1 MPPHWNGKI
10 YVLQPP
16 ENPRTADEGRRTTD
30 SVRRTTDGGRRTMD
44 GESGRSTT
52 DAVQWTA
59 YNGRRTM
66 DGVPGM
72 DKKLLSQ
79 IWTLHHLKRYQQ
91 IFKCCASRS
100 ATPWS
105 THRMQPEDIEQRGA
119 TWLND
124 RQDPLVKKVCRISR
138 AIGTFVRQLIRM
150 GANLI
155 TTRTTH
161 PMNLGSSVTH
171 EYRLFELSSD
181 IESKYD
187 IIDFSQILYP
197 KEECDRNWI
206 SSLVVTADKTVILER
221 KVVAR
226 LLEFQNIIQ
235 VDEEMCKLHVHP
247 ESLNLHA
254 SCTYGEWT
262 STYTIDIIKSRM
274 VQEKE
279 LSSCHKDGY
288 FISQKS
294 GVVLGSDKVCKIMIG
309 GINYLMTSDHLS
321 LEESHIGA
329 PINADNCLDKE
340 HVQSLSQLSW
350 DKLDLMNQE
359 TSCKDGELLCDL
371 LGTKPNYSDRNFI
384 DLLTKVASRCQ
395 AIDW

>member
-1 MPPHWNGKI
+1 
-10 YVLQPP
+10 
-16 ENPRTADEGRRTTD
+16 
-30 SVRRTTDGGRRTMD
+30 
-44 GESGRSTT
+44 
-52 DAVQWTA
+52 
-59 YNGRRTM
+59 
-66 DGVPGM
+66 
-72 DKKLLSQ
+72 
-79 IWTLHHLKRYQQ
+79 
-91 IFKCCASRS
+91 
-100 ATPWS
+100 
-105 THRMQPEDIEQRGA
+105 
-119 TWLND
+119 
-124 RQDPLVKKVCRISR
+124 
-138 AIGTFVRQLIRM
+138 
-150 GANLI
+150 
-155 TTRTTH
+155 
-161 PMNLGSSVTH
+161 
-171 EYRLFELSSD
+171 
-181 IESKYD
+181 
-187 IIDFSQILYP
+187 
-197 KEECDRNWI
+197 
-206 SSLVVTADKTVILER
+206 
-221 KVVAR
+221 
-226 LLEFQNIIQ
+226 
-235 VDEEMCKLHVHP
+235 
-247 ESLNLHA
+247 
-254 SCTYGEWT
+254 
-262 STYTIDIIKSRM
+262 M